1 MICKSIA
8 HRKNLALVF
17 QSESTRQGKQKE
29 GLDKSNLDV
38 GKGAMRQRLVERG
51 VEGCDVVARHGRR
64 IGA

>member
-1 MICKSIA
+1 M
-8 HRKNLALVF
+8 ALVF
-17 QSESTRQGKQKE
+17 QSGIDKTGKAKE

>member
-17 QSESTRQGKQKE
+17 QSESTRQRKQKE

>member
-8 HRKNLALVF
+8 HRKKIGFSIPVGIDK
-17 QSESTRQGKQKE
+17 TGKAKE